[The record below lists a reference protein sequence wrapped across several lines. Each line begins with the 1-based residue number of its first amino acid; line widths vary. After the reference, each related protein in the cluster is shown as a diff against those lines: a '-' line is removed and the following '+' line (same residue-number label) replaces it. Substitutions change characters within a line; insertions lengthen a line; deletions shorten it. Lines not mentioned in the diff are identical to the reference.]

1 MNALRRC
8 EISGKGTVTGNQIS
22 HSHRLTKRIWK
33 PNLQSTKISVKGQL
47 VQVKVCTK
55 VLKTIKGASEDQ
67 IMKILRSN
75 EKTLS
80 PKLQKLLNA

>member
-1 MNALRRC
+1 MRRC
-8 EISGKGTVTGNQIS
+8 EISGKGTITGNQIS

-33 PNLQSTKISVKGQL
+33 PNLQSTKVTLKGQT
-47 VQVKVCTK
+47 VQIKVCTK

-67 IMKILRSN
+67 ILKMLRAN

-80 PKLQKLLNA
+80 PKLAKLLNA